1 MKKLLLAT
9 ALLGLTA
16 GFASADIIRLAT
28 EGAYPPFNFVDDQG
42 QVAGFER
49 EVVCALCKLAALE

>member
-16 GFASADIIRLAT
+16 GFASADVVRLAT
-28 EGAYPPFNFVDDQG
+28 EGAYPCLLYTSRCV
-42 QVAGFER
+42 
-49 EVVCALCKLAALE
+49 